1 MSVGLQEAAR
11 RARRPL
17 QVRLAVDI
25 DDTAVAVYA
34 RNVRGAAVRA
44 ADVASLF
51 DGELGA
57 AATRAERKVRREV
70 GRVDVLLGGPPC
82 QGHSD
87 LNNHTRRR
95 DPKNALYLRM
105 ARAAEVL
112 APAVVVV
119 ENVASV
125 QLDEAGVVSAASRAL
140 ARAGYQVAGRVVDLR
155 RVGVPQR
162 RRRFLLLA
170 SKAPGVNPAAVLKRL
185 AAGMPDHPDR
195 TVGWAIR
202 DLLGEGR
209 GSSYDSAGR
218 VSTRNAR
225 RIAFL
230 FDRKRYN
237 LPNRQRPKCHRD
249 GGHSSVSMYGR
260 LRWDT
265 PAQTITTGFGSMGQ
279 GRYVHPARR
288 RTITPHEAARLQ
300 TFPDSFDFGEVTSR
314 KKLATMIGNAVPPL
328 LMVALGAEILGGL
341 AEVPP
346 ASSPEA
352 LRRMRATRR
361 RDTPAELAVRRLLH
375 ARGLRFHVDRQVLP
389 GTRRRADVVF
399 PGAKVAAFI
408 DGCFWHS
415 CPRHRTAPK
424 ANAAW
429 WAAKLGRNR
438 RRDAETNRQLR
449 RAGWLVERVW
459 EHEVP
464 AAAAAR
470 IAGSVRARLRHR
482 ATVARAG

>member
-1 MSVGLQEAAR
+1 MSVGLLEAAR
-11 RARRPL
+11 RAGRRL
-17 QVRLAVDI
+17 RVRLAVDVDEI
-25 DDTAVAVYA
+25 AVAVYA
-34 RNVRGAAVRA
+34 RNVPGGKARV

-57 AATRAERKVRREV
+57 AATRAERKIKKAV

-112 APAVVVV
+112 APSVVVV

-125 QLDEAGVVSAASRAL
+125 QLDEAGVVGATSRAL
-140 ARAGYQVAGRVVDLR
+140 VRAGYQVAGRVVDLR

-170 SKAPGVNPAAVLKRL
+170 SKVPEVNPAAVLERL
-185 AAGMPDHPDR
+185 AGGMPDHPDR

-202 DLLGEGR
+202 DLLREAR
-209 GSSYDSAGR
+209 GGLYDSSGR
-218 VSTRNAR
+218 VSKRNAR

-237 LPNRQRPKCHRD
+237 LPNRQRPKCHRR
-249 GGHSSVSMYGR
+249 GGHTYLSVYGR
-260 LRWDT
+260 LRWDG

-300 TFPDSFDFGEVTSR
+300 TFPDSFDFGEVTYR
-314 KKLATMIGNAVPPL
+314 EKLATMIGNAVPPL

-341 AEVPP
+341 AEVPA

-361 RDTPAELAVRRLLH
+361 RDTPGELAVRRLLH

-389 GTRRRADVVF
+389 ETRRRADIVF

-415 CPRHRTAPK
+415 CPRHRTQPK

-429 WAAKLGRNR
+429 WATKLKRNR
-438 RRDAETNRQLR
+438 QRDADTNRQLR
-449 RAGWLVERVW
+449 RAGWEVVRVW
-459 EHEVP
+459 EHEAP

-470 IAGSVRARLRHR
+470 VANTVLVRLRR
-482 ATVARAG
+482 GASVKAG